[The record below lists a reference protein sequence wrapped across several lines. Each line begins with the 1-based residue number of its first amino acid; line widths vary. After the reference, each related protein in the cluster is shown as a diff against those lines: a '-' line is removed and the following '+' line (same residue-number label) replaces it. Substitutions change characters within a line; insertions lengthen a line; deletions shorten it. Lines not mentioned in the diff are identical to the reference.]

1 MAWPKGENIVARV
14 KIIRGYIDFL
24 EGMEINLLKLKRIE
38 ELGRIIVIEMRNK
51 QCTVDIILDKEEL
64 CKIIKELHKVIGNG

>member
-1 MAWPKGENIVARV
+1 MVRV

-24 EGMEINLLKLKRIE
+24 ESMEINLLKLKSIE

-51 QCTVDIILDKEEL
+51 QCTVDIVLDKEEL

>member
-1 MAWPKGENIVARV
+1 MARV

-24 EGMEINLLKLKRIE
+24 ESMEINLLKLKSIE

>member
-1 MAWPKGENIVARV
+1 MARV

-24 EGMEINLLKLKRIE
+24 ERMEINLLKLNYIE
-38 ELGRIIVIEMRNK
+38 ELERIIVIEMRNK

-64 CKIIKELHKVIGNG
+64 YKIIKELRKVIE

>member
-1 MAWPKGENIVARV
+1 MARV

-24 EGMEINLLKLKRIE
+24 ESMEINLLKLKSIE

-64 CKIIKELHKVIGNG
+64 CKIIKELRKVIK